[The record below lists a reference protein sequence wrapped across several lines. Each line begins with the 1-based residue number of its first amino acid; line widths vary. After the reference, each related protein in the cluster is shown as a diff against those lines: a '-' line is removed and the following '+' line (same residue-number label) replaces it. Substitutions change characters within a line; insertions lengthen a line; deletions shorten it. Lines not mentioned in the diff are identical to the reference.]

1 MGIKKAAL
9 LGGMCLGL
17 FSTGVYA
24 GTVIEQYKTP
34 RGTWA
39 TVENEKIHKNRIA
52 VTVNGKPVKS
62 NTWYHDEE
70 KTFVKLRE
78 VSELLGAEVNYN
90 AKTMTAEIS
99 LNNSARPS
107 REFTVENP
115 AKINEVVRFK
125 DKNEEFEVELLEYYE
140 GEAAEELYNDDYFP
154 KDGKKL
160 IVAKFRYKYVDGAYE
175 PFYTVGAAPIDVV
188 SRDGVGYR
196 TGRLYDMKPDIYAEL
211 YRGAEHEGWIAC
223 EVDADDQP
231 YFVVKRTFE
240 NTAWFDP
247 YKK

>member
-1 MGIKKAAL
+1 MGIKKIAL
-9 LGGMCLGL
+9 VGGMCVGL

-24 GTVIEQYKTP
+24 GTVIDQYKTP

-52 VTVNGKPVKS
+52 VTVNGQPLKS

-70 KTFVKLRE
+70 KTFVRLRE
-78 VSELLGAEVNYN
+78 VAELLGAEVKYN
-90 AKTMTAEIS
+90 AETMTAEIS
-99 LNNSARPS
+99 LNQSARLS
-107 REFTVENP
+107 SEFTVENP
-115 AKINEVVRFK
+115 AKINEVVQFK
-125 DKNEEFEVELLEYYE
+125 NKNEQFEVELLEYYE
-140 GEAAEELYNDDYFP
+140 GKAAEKLYDDYVP
-154 KDGKKL
+154 EDGKKL
-160 IVAKFRYKYVDGAYE
+160 IAAKFRYKYIDGAYE
-175 PFYTVGAAPIDVV
+175 PFDTSWAPIGVV
-188 SRDGVGYR
+188 SRDGIGYR
-196 TGRLYDMKPDIYAEL
+196 FGRQYGMEPDVYAEL
-211 YRGAEHEGWIAC
+211 YRGAEHEGWIAY